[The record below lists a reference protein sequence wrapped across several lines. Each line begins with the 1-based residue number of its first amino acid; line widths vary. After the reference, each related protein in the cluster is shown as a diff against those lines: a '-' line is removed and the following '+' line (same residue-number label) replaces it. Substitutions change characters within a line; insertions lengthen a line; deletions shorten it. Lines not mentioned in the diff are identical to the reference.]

1 MMQWSLRQSKSLQKN
16 NFYHRLHIVKIWQV
30 VDLYNKIFWFV
41 SVFFL
46 LFICLCFTVC
56 AAEPPRDLSA
66 EAFVLMSADTHEV
79 LCAKNAHE
87 QRSMASTTKIMT
99 ALVAL
104 EHGIPEQQI
113 KVTSEMVR
121 VEGTSIG
128 LLPDDLIT
136 VRTLVSGMLLESG
149 NDAANVTAYA
159 VAGSQEKF
167 LAMMNQKAAELGMHD
182 THFETVSG
190 LDSENHYS
198 TAYDMALLGAAAI
211 ENAEFRKICG
221 QKSERVLY
229 GNPPYARTLS
239 NHNRLLSEYPG
250 VFGIKTGFTKKSGRC
265 LVTAAERDG
274 VTLVAVTLR
283 APNDWADHRKL
294 LDYGFSVMQKRDY
307 SDFVK
312 NLTVPVVG
320 GTEST
325 VPVCLYSAASLPIAD
340 VSAELQVEVFLRPF
354 LYAPI
359 SADKCVGTAV
369 YKLDGKPVR
378 EIPLIVSADVPSVTT
393 EQADEAEEPS
403 LFQRIKNFFAR
414 SR

>member
-1 MMQWSLRQSKSLQKN
+1 MYKKILWFCAVLFSLLIYLVISGS
-16 NFYHRLHIVKIWQV
+16 
-30 VDLYNKIFWFV
+30 
-41 SVFFL
+41 
-46 LFICLCFTVC
+46 
-56 AAEPPRDLSA
+56 AAEPPQDLSA
-66 EAFVLMSADTHEV
+66 EAFVLMSADSREV
-79 LCAKNAHE
+79 LYAKNAHE
-87 QRSMASTTKIMT
+87 RRSMASTTKIMT

-104 EHGIPEQQI
+104 EQGIPEQQI
-113 KVTSEMVR
+113 KVTSDMVQ

-128 LLPDDLIT
+128 LLPNDLIT

-149 NDAANVTAYA
+149 NDAANVTAFA

-167 LAMMNQKAAELGMHD
+167 LSLMNQKAAEIGMCN

-211 ENAEFRKICG
+211 ENVEFRKICG

-239 NHNRLLSEYPG
+239 NHNRLLAEYPG

-265 LVTAAERDG
+265 LVTSAERGG

-312 NLTVPVVG
+312 DIMVPVVG
-320 GTEST
+320 GAENT
-325 VPVCLYSAASLPIAD
+325 VSVRLFTSAVLPVANTA
-340 VSAELQVEVFLRPF
+340 AELQTEIFLQPF
-354 LYAPI
+354 LYAPV
-359 SADKCVGTAV
+359 AAGDCVGTAV
-369 YKLDGKPVR
+369 YKLDGTVVR
-378 EIPLIVSADVPSVTT
+378 EIPLVVSADIACITT

-403 LFQRIKNFFAR
+403 VLQRIKSFFAR
-414 SR
+414 SE

>member
-1 MMQWSLRQSKSLQKN
+1 MCK
-16 NFYHRLHIVKIWQV
+16 
-30 VDLYNKIFWFV
+30 KIFSFLFI
-41 SVFFL
+41 FFL
-46 LFICLCFTVC
+46 LFVFFSFSVC

-66 EAFVLMSADTHEV
+66 EAFVLMSADTREV
-79 LCAKNAHE
+79 LYAKNAHE

-99 ALVAL
+99 SLVAL
-104 EHGIPEQQI
+104 EQGIPEQQI
-113 KVTSEMVR
+113 KVTSDMVR

-167 LAMMNQKAAELGMHD
+167 LEMMNQKAAEIGMQN

-198 TAYDMALLGAAAI
+198 TAYDMAILGATAI

-250 VFGIKTGFTKKSGRC
+250 TFGIKTGFTKKSGRC

-274 VTLVAVTLR
+274 VTLIVVTLR

-312 NLTVPVVG
+312 NLAVPVVG
-320 GTEST
+320 GAEST
-325 VPVCLYSAASLPIAD
+325 VPVSLFSAAVLPVAD
-340 VSAELQVEVFLRPF
+340 VSAELQVEVFLQPF
-354 LYAPI
+354 LYAPVKRG
-359 SADKCVGTAV
+359 DCVGTAV
-369 YKLDGKPVR
+369 YKLDGNPVR
-378 EIPLIVSADVPSVTT
+378 EIPLVASTDITCITA
-393 EQADEAEEPS
+393 EQPDEMEELS
-403 LFQRIKNFFAR
+403 LIQKIKSFFAR
-414 SR
+414 SESVEARIA

>member
-1 MMQWSLRQSKSLQKN
+1 MLTALLAGV
-16 NFYHRLHIVKIWQV
+16 FG
-30 VDLYNKIFWFV
+30 F
-41 SVFFL
+41 SVY
-46 LFICLCFTVC
+46 
-56 AAEPPRDLSA
+56 AAEPPQDLSA
-66 EAFVLMSADTHEV
+66 QAYVLLSADTGEV
-79 LCAKNAHE
+79 LAAKNAHE
-87 QRSMASTTKIMT
+87 RRSMASTTKIMT

-104 EHGIPEQQI
+104 EQGIPEQQI
-113 KVTSEMVR
+113 KVTSDMVR

-167 LAMMNQKAAELGMHD
+167 LALMNQKAAALGMLD

-198 TAYDMALLGAAAI
+198 TAYDMAILGAAAI
-211 ENAEFRKICG
+211 KNTEFRKICG

-250 VFGIKTGFTKKSGRC
+250 AFGIKTGFTKKSGRC
-265 LVTAAERDG
+265 LVSAAERNG

-294 LDYGFSVMQKRDY
+294 LDYGFSVMQTREY

-312 NLTVPVVG
+312 NISVRVVG
-320 GTEST
+320 GSVPQ
-325 VPVCLYSAASLPIAD
+325 VPVRLYSPAVLPVAD
-340 VSAELQVEVFLRPF
+340 ISAELQVEIYVQPF
-354 LYAPI
+354 LYAPVRAGD
-359 SADKCVGTAV
+359 SVGTAV
-369 YKLDGKPVR
+369 YQLNGKTVR
-378 EIPLIVSADVPSVTT
+378 EIPLIAAESVESITA
-393 EQADEAEEPS
+393 EQAETENAPT
-403 LFQRIKNFFAR
+403 LLQKIKSFFAR
-414 SR
+414 TD

>member
-1 MMQWSLRQSKSLQKN
+1 MYKKILLRCSA
-16 NFYHRLHIVKIWQV
+16 
-30 VDLYNKIFWFV
+30 
-41 SVFFL
+41 VFFL
-46 LFICLCFTVC
+46 FILFGFSAY
-56 AAEPPRDLSA
+56 AAEPPQDISA
-66 EAFVLMSADTHEV
+66 EAFVLMSADTREV

-87 QRSMASTTKIMT
+87 QRPMASTTKIMT

-104 EHGIPEQQI
+104 EQGIPEQQI
-113 KVTSEMVR
+113 KVTSDMVQ

-159 VAGSQEKF
+159 VAGSQENF
-167 LAMMNQKAAELGMHD
+167 LTLMNQKASEIGMQN

-198 TAYDMALLGAAAI
+198 TAYDMALLGVAAI
-211 ENAEFRKICG
+211 ENVEFRKICG

-250 VFGIKTGFTKKSGRC
+250 AFGIKTGFTKKSGRC

-274 VTLVAVTLR
+274 VMLIAVTLR

-294 LDYGFSVMQKRDY
+294 LDYGFSVMQKRDC
-307 SDFVK
+307 SALAEGF
-312 NLTVPVVG
+312 TVPVVG
-320 GTEST
+320 GDVQS
-325 VPVCLYSAASLPIAD
+325 VSAHLYSNAVLSVANAAS
-340 VSAELQVEVFLRPF
+340 ELQAEIFLQPF
-354 LYAPI
+354 LYAPVQ
-359 SADKCVGTAV
+359 AGDCVGTAV
-369 YKLDGKPVR
+369 YTLNGVVVR
-378 EIPLIVSADVPSVTT
+378 SIPLVASADVACVTAV
-393 EQADEAEEPS
+393 QAETAAPS
-403 LFQRIKNFFAR
+403 LLQKIKSFFAR
-414 SR
+414 AG

>member
-1 MMQWSLRQSKSLQKN
+1 MCK
-16 NFYHRLHIVKIWQV
+16 KI
-30 VDLYNKIFWFV
+30 IF
-41 SVFFL
+41 SVMLTAFL
-46 LFICLCFTVC
+46 AAVFGFSVY
-56 AAEPPRDLSA
+56 AAEKPQDLSA
-66 EAFVLMSADTHEV
+66 QAYVLLSADTGEV
-79 LCAKNAHE
+79 LAAKNAHE
-87 QRSMASTTKIMT
+87 RHSMASTTKIMT

-104 EHGIPEQQI
+104 ESGCPEQQI
-113 KVTSEMVR
+113 KVTSDMVR

-128 LLPDDLIT
+128 LLPEDLIT

-167 LAMMNQKAAELGMHD
+167 LDLMNQKAAAIGMQN

-198 TAYDMALLGAAAI
+198 TAYDMAILGAAALR
-211 ENAEFRKICG
+211 NTEFRRICG

-250 VFGIKTGFTKKSGRC
+250 AIGIKTGFTKKSGRC
-265 LVTAAERDG
+265 LVSAAERDG

-294 LDYGFSVMQKRDY
+294 LDYGFSVMQTREY

-312 NLTVPVVG
+312 DISVPVVG
-320 GTEST
+320 GSAPR
-325 VPVCLYSAASLPIAD
+325 VPARLYSPAVLPVAD
-340 VSAELQVEVFLRPF
+340 ASAELQVEVYVQPF
-354 LYAPI
+354 LYAPVG
-359 SADKCVGTAV
+359 AGTPVGTAV
-369 YKLDGKPVR
+369 YKLDGKIVR
-378 EIPLIVSADVPSVTT
+378 EIPLVAAEDIECTT
-393 EQADEAEEPS
+393 TPQEEAETARTP
-403 LFQRIKNFFAR
+403 LQKIKSFFAR
-414 SR
+414 TD

>member
-1 MMQWSLRQSKSLQKN
+1 MCK
-16 NFYHRLHIVKIWQV
+16 KI
-30 VDLYNKIFWFV
+30 IFGV
-41 SVFFL
+41 MLTVFLAAVFG
-46 LFICLCFTVC
+46 FSAY
-56 AAEPPRDLSA
+56 AAEKPQDLSA
-66 EAFVLMSADTHEV
+66 QAYVLLSADTGEV
-79 LCAKNAHE
+79 LAAKNAHE
-87 QRSMASTTKIMT
+87 RHSMASTTKIMT

-104 EHGIPEQQI
+104 ESGCPEQQI
-113 KVTSEMVR
+113 KVTSDMVR

-128 LLPDDLIT
+128 LLPEDLIT

-167 LAMMNQKAAELGMHD
+167 LDLMNQKAAAIGMQN

-198 TAYDMALLGAAAI
+198 TAYDMAILGAAALQ
-211 ENAEFRKICG
+211 NPEFRRICG

-250 VFGIKTGFTKKSGRC
+250 AIGIKTGFTKKSGRC
-265 LVTAAERDG
+265 LVSAAERDG

-294 LDYGFSVMQKRDY
+294 LDYGFSVMQTREY

-312 NLTVPVVG
+312 DISVPVVG
-320 GTEST
+320 GSASR
-325 VPVCLYSAASLPIAD
+325 VPARLYSPAVLPVAD
-340 VSAELQVEVFLRPF
+340 ASAELQVEVYVQPF
-354 LYAPI
+354 LYAPVD
-359 SADKCVGTAV
+359 AGAPVGTAV
-369 YKLDGKPVR
+369 YKLDGKIVR
-378 EIPLIVSADVPSVTT
+378 EIPLVAAEDIECTTVPQ
-393 EQADEAEEPS
+393 EEAETARTP
-403 LFQRIKNFFAR
+403 LQKIKSFFAR
-414 SR
+414 TD

>member
-1 MMQWSLRQSKSLQKN
+1 MCK
-16 NFYHRLHIVKIWQV
+16 KI
-30 VDLYNKIFWFV
+30 IF
-41 SVFFL
+41 SVMLTAFL
-46 LFICLCFTVC
+46 AAVFGFSVY
-56 AAEPPRDLSA
+56 AAEKPQDLSA
-66 EAFVLMSADTHEV
+66 QAYVLLSADTGEV
-79 LCAKNAHE
+79 LASKNAHE
-87 QRSMASTTKIMT
+87 RHSMASTTKIMT

-104 EHGIPEQQI
+104 ESGCPEQQI
-113 KVTSEMVR
+113 KVTSDMVR

-128 LLPDDLIT
+128 LLPEDLIT

-167 LAMMNQKAAELGMHD
+167 LDLMNQKAAAIGMQN

-198 TAYDMALLGAAAI
+198 TAYDMAILGAAALQ
-211 ENAEFRKICG
+211 NPEFRRICG

-250 VFGIKTGFTKKSGRC
+250 AIGIKTGFTKKSGRC
-265 LVTAAERDG
+265 LVSAAERDG

-294 LDYGFSVMQKRDY
+294 LDYGFSVMQTREY

-312 NLTVPVVG
+312 DISVPVVG
-320 GTEST
+320 GSASR
-325 VPVCLYSAASLPIAD
+325 VPARLYSPAVLPVAD
-340 VSAELQVEVFLRPF
+340 ASAELQVEVYIQPF
-354 LYAPI
+354 LYAPVG
-359 SADKCVGTAV
+359 AGNPVGTAV
-369 YKLDGKPVR
+369 YKLDGKIVR
-378 EIPLIVSADVPSVTT
+378 EIPLVAAEDIERITIPQ
-393 EQADEAEEPS
+393 EEAEHPRTP
-403 LFQRIKNFFAR
+403 LQKIKSFFAR
-414 SR
+414 KD